1 MTRPARQPEAAGP
14 ARFRSTARTHVGGRA
29 LNEDRVLERPDVGL
43 WAVADGMGGHM
54 AGDVA
59 STMVVEALGRVAR
72 FGSGYAYLN
81 DVAAQLQ
88 AVNRQLLEGS
98 GGGGG
103 RPGLMGSTVVALLA
117 HEGYYAC
124 VWAGDSRAY
133 LLRDGRLTRLTH
145 DHSLVQE
152 MVDSGALTADQAR
165 SHPRANVIT
174 RAVGVADP
182 LLLEKRH
189 APIDAGDIFLLC
201 SDGLTGTMRDEEIE
215 ERLLRGDLDQ
225 AADDLLGL
233 ALGRGARDNVSLVLV
248 SAYSEDCLQ

>member
-1 MTRPARQPEAAGP
+1 LTRPARQPEP
-14 ARFRSTARTHVGGRA
+14 VLTHFVSTARTHTGGRP

-54 AGDVA
+54 AGEVA
-59 STMVVEALGRVAR
+59 SSMVVEALGRVAR
-72 FGSGYAYLN
+72 FASGYAYLN

-88 AVNRQLLEGS
+88 AVNRDMLD
-98 GGGGG
+98 GGGGGPG

-117 HEGYYAC
+117 HEGHYAC

-133 LLRDGRLTRLTH
+133 LLRGGRLSQITH
-145 DHSLVQE
+145 HHSLVQE
-152 MVDSGALTADQAR
+152 LVDSGALTTEQAR

-174 RAVGVADP
+174 RAIGVAEP

-189 APIDAGDIFLLC
+189 APIEPGDIFLLC
-201 SDGLTGTMRDEEIE
+201 SDGLTGAMESEEIE
-215 ERLLRGDLDQ
+215 ERLLRGDLEQ

-233 ALGRGARDNVSLVLV
+233 ALGRGARDNVSLVV
-248 SAYSEDCLQ
+248 VAADSHTG

>member
-1 MTRPARQPEAAGP
+1 MTRPARQPEAVLT
-14 ARFRSTARTHVGGRA
+14 RFASTARTHTGGRR
-29 LNEDRVLERPDVGL
+29 LNEDRVLERPDIGL

-59 STMVVEALGRVAR
+59 SNMVVEALGRVAR
-72 FGSGYAYLN
+72 FASGYAYLN

-88 AVNRQLLEGS
+88 AVNREMLDGA
-98 GGGGG
+98 GGGPG

-133 LLRDGRLTRLTH
+133 LLRRGRLLRITH

-152 MVDSGALTADQAR
+152 LVDSGALTADQAR

-174 RAVGVADP
+174 RAVGVAHP
-182 LLLEKRH
+182 LVLEKRH
-189 APIDAGDIFLLC
+189 APIEPGDIFLLC
-201 SDGLTGTMRDEEIE
+201 SDGLTGTMQDEEIE
-215 ERLLRGDLDQ
+215 ERLRRGDLAN

-248 SAYSEDCLQ
+248 AAESVAST

>member
-1 MTRPARQPEAAGP
+1 MIPAARQQPAPLQTFTSAA
-14 ARFRSTARTHVGGRA
+14 RSHTGGRE
-29 LNEDRVLERPDVGL
+29 LNEDRVLERSDVGL
-43 WAVADGMGGHM
+43 WAVADGMGGHR

-59 STMVVEALGRVAR
+59 SALVVEALGQVAS

-81 DVAAQLQ
+81 DVAGRLQ
-88 AVNRQLLEGS
+88 AVNSDLLERS
-98 GGGGG
+98 GGGRGRG

-133 LLRDGRLTRLTH
+133 LLRRGRLTRITH

-152 MVDSGALTADQAR
+152 MVDAGSLSVEEAR

-174 RAVGVADP
+174 RAVGVAEP
-182 LLLEKRH
+182 LQLDRRH
-189 APIDAGDIFLLC
+189 AAIEPGDIFLLC
-201 SDGLTGTMRDEEIE
+201 SDGLTGAMCDDEIE
-215 ERLLRGDLDQ
+215 ERLLRRDLER

-248 SAYSEDCLQ
+248 EADSAASG

>member
-1 MTRPARQPEAAGP
+1 MTRPARQPQAAAP
-14 ARFRSTARTHVGGRA
+14 AFRSTARTHVGGRP

-54 AGDVA
+54 AGEVA
-59 STMVVEALGRVAR
+59 SAMVVEALGRVAR

-88 AVNRQLLEGS
+88 AVNREMLES
-98 GGGGG
+98 GGGGRG

-133 LLRDGRLTRLTH
+133 LLRDGRLTRITH

-189 APIDAGDIFLLC
+189 APIEAGDLFLLC
-201 SDGLTGTMRDEEIE
+201 SDGLTGTMQDEEIE
-215 ERLLRGDLDQ
+215 ERLLRGGLDQ

-248 SAYSEDCLQ
+248 AADPAAPQ

>member
-1 MTRPARQPEAAGP
+1 
-14 ARFRSTARTHVGGRA
+14 V

-59 STMVVEALGRVAR
+59 SAMVVEALGRVAH
-72 FGSGYAYLN
+72 FASGYAYLN
-81 DVAAQLQ
+81 DVAAQLH
-88 AVNRQLLEGS
+88 AVNRNLLDR
-98 GGGGG
+98 GGADEG
-103 RPGLMGSTVVALLA
+103 RPGLIGSTVVALLV

-124 VWAGDSRAY
+124 VWAGDSRGY
-133 LLRDGRLTRLTH
+133 LLRNGRLDRISH

-152 MVDSGALTADQAR
+152 MVDSGALTPDQAR

-189 APIDAGDIFLLC
+189 APIEAGDIFLLC
-201 SDGLTGTMRDEEIE
+201 SDGLTGTMHDEEIE
-215 ERLLRGDLDQ
+215 ERLLRSDLDE

-233 ALGRGARDNVSLVLV
+233 ALGRGARDNVSLVVVRAAL
-248 SAYSEDCLQ
+248 

>member
-1 MTRPARQPEAAGP
+1 LTRPARQPEPAA
-14 ARFRSTARTHVGGRA
+14 ASFVSTARTHTGGRQ

-43 WAVADGMGGHM
+43 WAVADGMGGHR
-54 AGDVA
+54 AGEVA

-72 FGSGYAYLN
+72 FASGYAYLN
-81 DVAAQLQ
+81 DVAAHLH
-88 AVNRQLLEGS
+88 AVNREMLDS
-98 GGGGG
+98 GGGSAG

-133 LLRDGRLTRLTH
+133 LLRGGRLVRITH

-174 RAVGVADP
+174 RAIGVADP

-189 APIDAGDIFLLC
+189 APIEPGDLFLLC
-201 SDGLTGTMRDEEIE
+201 SDGLTGTMQDEEIE

-248 SAYSEDCLQ
+248 SADSPAPR